1 MARTAKKKIP
11 IYDEGVL
18 LTEDADKLDF
28 TGTGVT
34 GSITGSADV
43 TEDIPGDSFVGVNT
57 HKITV
62 SATAPSSPAL
72 YDLWVDIS

>member
-18 LTEDADKLDF
+18 LVEDADQLDF

-34 GSITGSADV
+34 GSATNANV